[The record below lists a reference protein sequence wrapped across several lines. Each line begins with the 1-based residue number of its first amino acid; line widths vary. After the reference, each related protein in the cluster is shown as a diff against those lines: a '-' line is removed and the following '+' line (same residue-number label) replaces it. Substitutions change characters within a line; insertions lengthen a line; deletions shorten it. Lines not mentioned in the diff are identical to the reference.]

1 MDYTSIK
8 TLGQLK
14 ASGYTTK
21 SVKDEIRTNLISWIR
36 EGKSLPGILGYD
48 NSVIPQLE
56 SALLAKH
63 NILFLG
69 LRGQAKTRIARSI
82 TQLMDEQIPVIEGS
96 SLREDPFNPITKV
109 NIERAEKLA
118 TKKWTKQQGNQEVN

>member
-14 ASGYTTK
+14 ASGYTTQ
-21 SVKDEIRTNLISWIR
+21 SVKDEIRKNLMSWIR
-36 EGKSLPGILGYD
+36 QGESLPGILGYED
-48 NSVIPQLE
+48 SVIPQLE

-82 TQLMDEQIPVIEGS
+82 TKLMDEQIPVIEGS
-96 SLREDPFNPITKV
+96 SLREDPFNPITQK
-109 NIERAEKLA
+109 NIDRAEKLGDDLPIV
-118 TKKWTKQQGNQEVN
+118 WQGRD